1 MELRK
6 LQVADLEAMKAGNA
20 KVFDYENYRQ
30 YETAKS
36 LCSRYGRI
44 LGMRFSCTDNHD
56 GTFTVLA
63 NERN

>member
-30 YETAKS
+30 YES
-36 LCSRYGRI
+36 YGRI